1 MIRSAQKITYDT
13 DEGRLNSSPALVVGT
28 NGRRII
34 FYQKTFYSGRVSY
47 SPSTSHVT
55 FSGLTINVPAGT
67 GLLNGSGVSWS
78 AAVLTATINT
88 FQLLYVDSGGTVNLT
103 TSFSMTTI
111 STSVVL
117 AYVFVGGSAIT
128 SLEEVEINGKYI
140 YVRKQELSG
149 GSWFWGNNEY
159 VLMTG
164 EEPKASYDVAANKV
178 YLSYKKDSISYI
190 RMFDLST
197 ELTWQYIPNI
207 TIPLPY
213 TTINLNNN
221 PQNSVVFSTSSGY
234 EATIGNFVTPKLYT
248 LNYTAL
254 KFIEVGGVLRP
265 HIYMPFVSSSPG
277 FLAYLKFP
285 YYVEIFS
292 YNGISYTREDSIAV
306 YDNSKVD
313 IINDIPLRWHQ
324 WTGTLGQKYL
334 GIRAYNTLF
343 VDPYVSLPEDYL
355 SIYVWYYLVS
365 GFEGDQT
372 VGNTIYS
379 YVVQDVFNIRAVAS
393 GYEGLISKTSE
404 FDFLRDTELSVS
416 TIKSAGGSEGTITS
430 IDFESVASFA
440 DQSSVIQFSGAYEGI
455 IRIV

>member
-1 MIRSAQKITYDT
+1 
-13 DEGRLNSSPALVVGT
+13 
-28 NGRRII
+28 
-34 FYQKTFYSGRVSY
+34 
-47 SPSTSHVT
+47 
-55 FSGLTINVPAGT
+55 
-67 GLLNGSGVSWS
+67 
-78 AAVLTATINT
+78 
-88 FQLLYVDSGGTVNLT
+88 
-103 TSFSMTTI
+103 MTTI

-149 GSWFWGNNEY
+149 GNWVWGNNEY

-164 EEPKASYDVAANKV
+164 EEPKASYDVAADKI

-207 TIPLPY
+207 NIQTGP
-213 TTINLNNN
+213 TINLNNN

-254 KFIEVGGVLRP
+254 KFIEVGGVLQP
-265 HIYMPFVSSSPG
+265 HIYMPFMSSPSG
-277 FLAYLKFP
+277 FLSYLKFP

-292 YNGISYTREDSIAV
+292 YDGISYTLEDSIAV
-306 YDNSKVD
+306 YDNSKLD

-355 SIYVWYYLVS
+355 SIYVWYYTVS

-379 YVVQDVFNIRAVAS
+379 YVVQDVFNIRAMAS
-393 GYEGLISKTSE
+393 GYESLMTKTYE
-404 FDFLRDTELSVS
+404 YDYLRDTELSMS
-416 TIKSAGGSEGTITS
+416 TIKPAGGSEGLLSS